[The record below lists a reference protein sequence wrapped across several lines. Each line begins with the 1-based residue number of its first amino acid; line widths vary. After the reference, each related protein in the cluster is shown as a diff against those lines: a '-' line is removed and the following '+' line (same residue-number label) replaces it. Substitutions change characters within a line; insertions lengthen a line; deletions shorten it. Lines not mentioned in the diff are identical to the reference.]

1 MSLKNKVLRGY
12 KVKITNIKVKTLLFI
27 FLFEIIVDFIANDFE
42 VDNYLICI
50 LKFNLFSSLS
60 KKFLV
65 KIWFY
70 I

>member
-42 VDNYLICI
+42 VDNYL
-50 LKFNLFSSLS
+50 LL
-60 KKFLV
+60 
-65 KIWFY
+65 
-70 I
+70 